1 MEEITKYLDSEYPV
15 DILYLDFQQASDK
28 VPHCSLVSKLAAHG
42 ISDDVLRWIENQ
54 LSGRKQSD
62 ILSGVPQGS
71 VLGPVFISIKY

>member
-42 ISDDVLRWIENQ
+42 ISDDVLRWIEN
-54 LSGRKQSD
+54 
-62 ILSGVPQGS
+62 
-71 VLGPVFISIKY
+71 